1 MGGGDGSVSA
11 LAPVTSTVW
20 LTVGTGTANYYRST
34 DNGQTWAVF
43 SFGSTYNGHAIAGVG
58 AGLAVI
64 VTNSLTYYTTTDGST
79 FTPRT
84 FPTNPGGATGFR
96 RIEHVNG
103 LYIAMELTL
112 GRYIMTS
119 PDGINWT
126 VRDVSL
132 GVPSGGSFKD
142 ISFGGTEPGTWLI
155 VCDFPAVYFTS
166 TDLVTW
172 TRRTLPA
179 ARRWTGIAWIGGK
192 WVAIV
197 DGDSAGQNI
206 KAISTDGINWTES
219 ALASTNRRWT
229 DLTEV
234 R

>member
-1 MGGGDGSVSA
+1 
-11 LAPVTSTVW
+11 
-20 LTVGTGTANYYRST
+20 
-34 DNGQTWAVF
+34 VF
-43 SFGSTYNGHAIAGVG
+43 NFGSTYNGHAIAGVG

-119 PDGINWT
+119 PDGVNWT

-142 ISFGGTEPGTWLI
+142 ISFGGALPGTWLI

-179 ARRWTGIAWIGGK
+179 ARRWTGVAWIGGQ

-197 DGDSAGQNI
+197 DGDTAGGNI
-206 KAISTDGINWTES
+206 KATSTDGINWTES
-219 ALASTNRRWT
+219 TLASTNRRWA